1 MHFFLMQNMEYDC
14 EFDKKKVECC
24 GAGTYSESK
33 LIIFHEGEQSLC
45 SDAVTHFDSGS
56 NLCQEWI
63 HSVITTAKRSLNWIE
78 VKNVKFHWNTW
89 KTWTVVWDCH
99 VFFLLLTWQSWAG
112 SILRHYSWRAAVN
125 ETEETLTFDFRWHL
139 ALSFGLLED
148 ISKCQGLSGVAHII
162 PFIST
167 NKIW

>member
-1 MHFFLMQNMEYDC
+1 MTVNLIKKSWVLRSRNIQWKQTDHLSWGGTKPLLGCGHSFWFRKQSLSGMDPFCDHYS
-14 EFDKKKVECC
+14 KKVTE
-24 GAGTYSESK
+24 
-33 LIIFHEGEQSLC
+33 
-45 SDAVTHFDSGS
+45 
-56 NLCQEWI
+56 
-63 HSVITTAKRSLNWIE
+63 LNWIE

-148 ISKCQGLSGVAHII
+148 ISKCQGLSGVAYII

-167 NKIW
+167 NKI